1 MKKVVLLI
9 IVLLSVVF
17 LFMGGCK
24 ILESRVAHWTT
35 DFNTL
40 SSDNRILYEDGAEK
54 LASETALHLDNAIRD
69 VETKQLGEFTE
80 PVTVYVFATPQSF
93 STFSGISDK
102 ARGASVGNEIFL
114 SSLLKDMPQE
124 VYGMIGHELS
134 HVQLSQ
140 NLGVISFNRT
150 LPRWFRE
157 GLAIHV
163 SDGGGA
169 PRNYEQE
176 TYAMFIDGKHFVP
189 ELKGALFNRALNATA
204 DIGPKM
210 FYSQSGI
217 FVNYLAGTFPQEF
230 EALITGLQEG
240 KQFKYQFEKS
250 FDNNVENM
258 MESYIAK
265 LKSITNR

>member
-1 MKKVVLLI
+1 MKKALFLI
-9 IVLLSVVF
+9 IVLSVFF
-17 LFMGGCK
+17 LFMGGCS
-24 ILESRVAHWTT
+24 ILESRVARWTT

-40 SSDNRILYEDGAEK
+40 SSDNRILYEGGAEK
-54 LASETALHLDNAIRD
+54 LAAEAALHLDNAIRD
-69 VETKQLGEFTE
+69 VESKQLGEFTE
-80 PVTVYVFATPQSF
+80 PVKVYVFATPKSF
-93 STFSGISDK
+93 SKFSGISDK

-140 NLGVISFNRT
+140 NLGVITFNRS

-157 GLAIHV
+157 GLAIYV

-176 TYAMFIDGKHFVP
+176 TIAMFIEGKHFVP
-189 ELKGALFNRALNATA
+189 ESTGSLFNRSLNSTT
-204 DIGPKM
+204 DIGPRM

-217 FVNYLAGTFPQEF
+217 FVTYLANEYPQKF
-230 EALITGLQEG
+230 QDLLKGLQSGNKFEE
-240 KQFKYQFEKS
+240 QFRIS
-250 FDNNVENM
+250 FKNNVEIILT
-258 MESYIAK
+258 SYISK
-265 LKSITNR
+265 LKKS